1 MLGKNNKRGK
11 EKMKKDYS
19 NIWGA
24 IVGDIAGS
32 RFEWHPHKSKDFEL
46 LVEKESIIKD
56 EDYPLVIKKERKC
69 YFTDDTVMTLAIAN
83 ALMECKKDFSDLKEL
98 TIENM
103 QFYGNLFPHA
113 GYGRGFK
120 NWLFSL
126 NPQPYRSYGNG
137 SAMRVSAV
145 AYFAKNIDE
154 VKKLSAIV
162 TDVTH
167 GHPEGIKGAEATA
180 VCTFMALN
188 GSSKEDIIAE
198 AKKYYNLDFDYQD
211 LLKNYRFDETC
222 QGTVPQSIFAFAIS
236 TSYEDAIRT
245 AISMG
250 GDADTM
256 GAITGAIAGA
266 YYGVPEDIKTKA
278 EKFLPKYLL
287 EVVKRF
293 EKLQKKGE

>member
-1 MLGKNNKRGK
+1 
-11 EKMKKDYS
+11 MKKDYS

-24 IVGDIAGS
+24 IIGDIAGS

-46 LVEKESIIKD
+46 LVERESTIKD
-56 EDYPLVIKKERKC
+56 EDYPLIIKKERRC

-83 ALMECKKDFSDLKEL
+83 ALMESRKKEFLDLEML
-98 TIENM
+98 TIESM

-126 NPQPYRSYGNG
+126 DPQPYRSYGNG

-145 AYFAKNIDE
+145 AYFANSIKT
-154 VKKLSAIV
+154 VKELSRTV
-162 TDVTH
+162 TGVTH
-167 GHPEGIKGAEATA
+167 NHPEGIKGAEATA
-180 VCTFMALN
+180 VCTYMALN
-188 GSSKEDIIAE
+188 GYSKEEIIAE

-211 LLKNYRFDETC
+211 LLKNYHFDETC

-266 YYGVPEDIKTKA
+266 YYGVPEALKAKA
-278 EKFLPKYLL
+278 EKFLPNYLL
-287 EVVKRF
+287 SVVKQF
-293 EKLQKKGE
+293 EKQ